1 MGRWTGSP
9 VLRTLFHCQ
18 CGDDTPRLF
27 DRAPE
32 YPKVEDKRRVATTGR
47 WVPYL
52 AGKTWDVSIL
62 DPVGRT
68 LG

>member
-1 MGRWTGSP
+1 MIPHGCLTERQNT
-9 VLRTLFHCQ
+9 
-18 CGDDTPRLF
+18 
-27 DRAPE
+27 
-32 YPKVEDKRRVATTGR
+32 PKVEDKRRVATTGR